1 MVVSSR
7 PVRGGWAPRCRG
19 VVMAEAAKGSTTNG
33 AAALAERVLLVLVA
47 VLIPVC
53 LYVVFR
59 TVPTEGKMGVVQRIF
74 YFHVPSAFAGFLGV
88 GLCALF
94 SVLYLWTRDRRVDLL
109 AHASAELGVMFF
121 TIVLLTGPI
130 WARPVWGVWWTGEV
144 RLTSTLVLWLLYAG
158 YLILRQGAENP
169 EQGARFC
176 AVLGLV
182 GALDVPII
190 YYSVE
195 WWRGLHP
202 KVLKISGG
210 QGLDAEMAKA
220 LTLCSTTFILLFL
233 LLLLQRVRLGRL
245 QDEVESLTLVAN
257 RRAPYTEPA

>member
-1 MVVSSR
+1 MTE
-7 PVRGGWAPRCRG
+7 G
-19 VVMAEAAKGSTTNG
+19 TTRSPITARSG
-33 AAALAERVLLVLVA
+33 LFEQALFALVA
-47 VLIPVC
+47 VLVPLC
-53 LYVVFR
+53 LHAIFH

-74 YFHVPSAFAGFLGV
+74 YFHVPSALAGFLGV

-94 SVLYLWTRDRRVDLL
+94 SALYLWKRDRSLDLL
-109 AHASAELGVMFF
+109 AHASAELGVLFL
-121 TIVLLTGPI
+121 TIVLITGPL

-144 RLTSTLVLWLLYAG
+144 RLTSTLVLWLMYAG
-158 YLILRQGAENP
+158 YLILRRSVESP

-176 AVLGLV
+176 AVLALI

-210 QGLDAEMAKA
+210 QGLDPKMESTLA
-220 LTLCSTTFILLFL
+220 LCSATFVLLFL

-245 QDEVESLTLVAN
+245 QDDVESLARLETA
-257 RRAPYTEPA
+257 

>member
-7 PVRGGWAPRCRG
+7 PV
-19 VVMAEAAKGSTTNG
+19 MAKRAVESTANG
-33 AAALAERVLLVLVA
+33 TAVLAERILFILVA
-47 VLIPVC
+47 VLVPYC
-53 LYVVFR
+53 LHVVFR
-59 TVPTEGKMGVVQRIF
+59 IVPTEGKMGVVQRIF

-94 SVLYLWTRDRRVDLL
+94 SALYLWTRDRRLDLL
-109 AHASAELGVMFF
+109 AHASAEIGVLFF

-144 RLTSTLVLWLLYAG
+144 RLTSTLVLWLLYMG
-158 YLILRQGAENP
+158 YLILRRSAESP
-169 EQGARFC
+169 DQAARFC
-176 AVLGLV
+176 AVLGII

-202 KVLKISGG
+202 RVLKISGG
-210 QGLDAEMAKA
+210 QGLDPTMGKA
-220 LTLCSTTFILLFL
+220 LALCSVTFLLFFL
-233 LLLLQRVRLGRL
+233 LLLLLRVRLGRL
-245 QDEVESLTLVAN
+245 QDDVEALTLDAG
-257 RRAPYTEPA
+257 RRAPRAETA

>member
-1 MVVSSR
+1 
-7 PVRGGWAPRCRG
+7 
-19 VVMAEAAKGSTTNG
+19 MAEQARRPPKTAWRG
-33 AAALAERVLLVLVA
+33 LAEPALVLLVA
-47 VLIPVC
+47 VLVPVC
-53 LYVVFR
+53 LHAIFR
-59 TVPTEGKMGVVQRIF
+59 TVPTEEKMGVVQRIF

-94 SVLYLWTRDRRVDLL
+94 SALYLWRRDRRLDLL
-109 AHASAELGVMFF
+109 AHASAEIGVMFF

-158 YLILRQGAENP
+158 YLILRQSAENP

-176 AVLGLV
+176 AVLGIV

-202 KVLKISGG
+202 RVLKVSGG
-210 QGLDAEMAKA
+210 QGLDPAMERA
-220 LTLCSTTFILLFL
+220 LALCSVTFILLFL
-233 LLLLQRVRLGRL
+233 LLLLLRVRVGRL
-245 QDEVESLTLVAN
+245 QDEVESLTIMAN
-257 RRAPYTEPA
+257 RRTSPAETA

>member
-1 MVVSSR
+1 MAGQRSGS
-7 PVRGGWAPRCRG
+7 GW
-19 VVMAEAAKGSTTNG
+19 MDT
-33 AAALAERVLLVLVA
+33 AERALDLLVALLV
-47 VLIPVC
+47 PVC
-53 LYVVFR
+53 LYTIFQV
-59 TVPTEGKMGVVQRIF
+59 VPTEEKMGVVQRIF
-74 YFHVPSAFAGFLGV
+74 YFHVPSAMAGFLGV
-88 GLCALF
+88 VLCAIC
-94 SVLYLWTRDRRVDLL
+94 SALYLWTRDRRLDRV
-109 AHASAELGVMFF
+109 AHASAELGVLFF

-158 YLILRQGAENP
+158 YLLLRQSSESP

-176 AVLGLV
+176 AVIGLV

-202 KVLKISGG
+202 RVLKMSGG
-210 QGLDAEMAKA
+210 QGLDPAMAKTLA
-220 LTLCSTTFILLFL
+220 LCSATFILLFF

-245 QDEVESLTLVAN
+245 QDEVDSLAVLVN
-257 RRAPYTEPA
+257 RRTARTEPA

>member
-1 MVVSSR
+1 
-7 PVRGGWAPRCRG
+7 
-19 VVMAEAAKGSTTNG
+19 MADR
-33 AAALAERVLLVLVA
+33 AERSPGTVWSDRAEHALLILVA
-47 VLIPVC
+47 VLVPVC
-53 LYVVFR
+53 LHAIFR
-59 TVPTEGKMGVVQRIF
+59 TVPTEEKMGVVQRIF

-94 SVLYLWTRDRRVDLL
+94 SALYLWTRDRRVDLL

-202 KVLKISGG
+202 RVLKVSGG
-210 QGLDAEMAKA
+210 QGLDPAMAR
-220 LTLCSTTFILLFL
+220 TLAWCSVTFVLLFFL
-233 LLLLQRVRLGRL
+233 LLLLRVRAGRL
-245 QDEVESLTLVAN
+245 QDEVDSLTLLAD
-257 RRAPYTEPA
+257 RKTTHTEPA

>member
-1 MVVSSR
+1 MGAGVAMAGKRNGSA
-7 PVRGGWAPRCRG
+7 WA
-19 VVMAEAAKGSTTNG
+19 EISEQ
-33 AAALAERVLLVLVA
+33 ALDLLVALLVP
-47 VLIPVC
+47 LC
-53 LYVVFR
+53 LYTIFR
-59 TVPTEGKMGVVQRIF
+59 VVPTEAKMGVVQRIF
-74 YFHVPSAFAGFLGV
+74 YFHVPSAMAGFLGV
-88 GLCALF
+88 VLCAIC
-94 SVLYLWTRDRRVDLL
+94 SALYLWTRDRRLDRV
-109 AHASAELGVMFF
+109 AHASAELGVVFF

-144 RLTSTLVLWLLYAG
+144 RLTSTLVLWLLYSG
-158 YLILRQGAENP
+158 YLILRQSTENP

-176 AVLGLV
+176 AVIALV
-182 GALDVPII
+182 GALDIPII

-202 KVLKISGG
+202 KVLKVSGG

-257 RRAPYTEPA
+257 RRAPQTEPA